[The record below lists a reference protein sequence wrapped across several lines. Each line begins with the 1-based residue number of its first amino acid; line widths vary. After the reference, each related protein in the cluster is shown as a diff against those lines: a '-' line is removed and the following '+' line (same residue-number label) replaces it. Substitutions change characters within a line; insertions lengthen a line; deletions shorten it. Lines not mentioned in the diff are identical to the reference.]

1 MAEYNY
7 DLVVIGSGPG
17 GYVAAIRANQLGMK
31 AAIVEK
37 DKAGGVC
44 LNVGCIPSK
53 ALINQAAIYSSRK
66 DLEELGIKLDESG
79 FDYAHVFKKSRQAA
93 DRLSKGVAALIKKN
107 KIDYIEGTAKLTSA
121 HEVSIDGKKKITA
134 KSILI
139 ATGSRPREIPGFEFD
154 EKQVLSS
161 TGALYLEK
169 LPKSIIIL
177 GGGYIG
183 MEFAHVMSTFGVE
196 VTVVEMLDRILPL
209 SDPEVVAVLEKE
221 IKRRGVQI
229 MTGTRAEKLT
239 KAKNG
244 VTLDVSKADGKGD
257 KQSIEAEMILVS
269 IGRTPNS
276 EDLGLEAVGV
286 KTEKGFIKVGDYYQT
301 DVAGVYAIGD
311 VVATPALAHVA
322 SKEGEIA
329 VERMAGHNPEKK
341 LDLDM
346 IPAAIYTE
354 PQIASFGP
362 TEEQAAERKLTF
374 DKAVF
379 PYRGAGKSV
388 AIGHPDGF
396 VKILYDK
403 ETHEF
408 IAAHIVGHDAT
419 ELIHELLLGKRSEL
433 LPEDLATM
441 IHAHPT
447 LSEAVMEAARAAE
460 GWAIHA

>member
-1 MAEYNY
+1 MADYNY

-17 GYVAAIRANQLGMK
+17 GYVAAIRATQLGMS
-31 AAIVEK
+31 AAVIEK
-37 DKAGGVC
+37 EKPGGVC

-53 ALINQAAIYSSRK
+53 ALIHQAEIYGYRK
-66 DLEELGIKLDESG
+66 DLEELGITVDESK
-79 FDYAHVFKKSRQAA
+79 FDYGKVYKKSRQAA
-93 DRLSKGVAALIKKN
+93 DRLSKGVSGLLKKN
-107 KIDYIEGTAKLTSA
+107 KVEYIEGRATLKGQ
-121 HEVSIDGKKKITA
+121 HEVAVEGGKTVTA

-169 LPKSIIIL
+169 LPKKLIVL

-183 MEFAHVMSTFGVE
+183 MEFAHVMSSFGVQ
-196 VTVVEMLDRILPL
+196 VTVVEMLDKVLPL
-209 SDPEVVAVLEKE
+209 SDPEVVAVLEKDF
-221 IKRRGVQI
+221 KRRPVEI
-229 MTGTRAEKLT
+229 LTSTKAEKLT
-239 KAKNG
+239 RNKSGIK
-244 VTLDVSKADGKGD
+244 LEVSNKDGK
-257 KQSIEAEMILVS
+257 QTLEADMLLVS
-269 IGRTPNS
+269 VGRAPNT
-276 EDLGLEAVGV
+276 EDLGLEKVGV
-286 KTEKGFIKVGDYYQT
+286 KTEKGFIKVRDYYQT
-301 DVAGVYAIGD
+301 DVSGIYAIGD
-311 VVATPALAHVA
+311 CVATPQLAHVA

-329 VERMAGHNPEKK
+329 VEHMAGHHPEKTVDP
-341 LDLDM
+341 DL

-354 PQIASFGP
+354 PQIASYGP
-362 TEEQAAERKLTF
+362 TEEQAKERGLNF

-388 AIGHPDGF
+388 AIGHPDGM

-403 ETHEF
+403 DTQEF
-408 IAAHIVGHDAT
+408 IAAHVVGHNAT

-433 LPEDLATM
+433 LSEDIATM